1 MNGQTLTCTVH
12 ILPLDN
18 FTTKHSLCSNTI
30 ICVSVN
36 TEVNTSKRKLN
47 TAQKDWLLLDAL
59 KITNKKD
66 KASVSSLLAHRL
78 YPLS

>member
-36 TEVNTSKRKLN
+36 TEVNTYLN
-47 TAQKDWLLLDAL
+47 ETEHC
-59 KITNKKD
+59 TER
-66 KASVSSLLAHRL
+66 LAAA
-78 YPLS
+78 